1 MNLILGALFG
11 AIFMFLGV
19 LLGALGSH
27 ALAEKLSANSMVSFM
42 VAVRYLI
49 YHGLAL
55 LMLSGL
61 PSISETV
68 KERVVLLLVTGTV
81 VFSLSILLLSTKS
94 IHGLAVSFLGPI
106 TPIGGLIL
114 LLGWGYLIVQFIRVL
129 F

>member
-11 AIFMFLGV
+11 AIFMFFGV

-61 PSISETV
+61 PSISEIV

-94 IHGLAVSFLGPI
+94 IHGLAVSFLGPF

>member
-11 AIFMFLGV
+11 AIFMFFGV

-49 YHGLAL
+49 YHGLTL

-61 PSISETV
+61 PSISEIV

>member
-11 AIFMFLGV
+11 AIFMFFGV

-61 PSISETV
+61 PSISEIV

-94 IHGLAVSFLGPI
+94 IHGVAVSFLGPT

-114 LLGWGYLIVQFIRVL
+114 LLGWGYLLGQFIRVL

>member
-11 AIFMFLGV
+11 AIFMFFGV

-49 YHGLAL
+49 YHGLTL

-61 PSISETV
+61 PSISEIV

-114 LLGWGYLIVQFIRVL
+114 LFGWGDLIVQFIRVL

>member
-11 AIFMFLGV
+11 VIFMFLGV

-61 PSISETV
+61 PSISEIV

>member
-11 AIFMFLGV
+11 AIFMFFGV

-61 PSISETV
+61 PSISEIV